1 MIIDIIN
8 EKIPEAMKAKDSVRL
23 NSLKEIKTALFKEK
37 TSGKPYTDIV
47 ETQVLVKMVKQY
59 NDAILEFKNNNANEL
74 AKQYSSELEIIKEF
88 APKEVSEEDIISK
101 IEEVVTNLKND
112 GIVLSMK
119 DMKTVMTQVKTV
131 YPTADG
137 GLISKIF
144 KSKIG

>member
-23 NSLKEIKTALFKEK
+23 NSLREIKTALFKEK
-37 TSGKPYTDIV
+37 TSGKPYTEQV
-47 ETQVLVKMVKQY
+47 ETQVLIKMVKQY
-59 NDAILEFKNNNANEL
+59 NDAILEFKNNNAQDL
-74 AKQYSSELEIIKEF
+74 ANQYSAELEIIKEF
-88 APKEVSEEDIISK
+88 APKEVSEEEIIAK
-101 IEEVVTNLKND
+101 IEDVINNLKD
-112 GIVLSMK
+112 SGVVLSMK
-119 DMKTVMTQVKTV
+119 DMKTVMTQVKTA